1 MKKIFL
7 IFGMAGCLSV
17 VNGINNANAVQS
29 DDVVVTYTCP
39 AGCELQFVHNSDGET
54 GAWCAKPDG
63 TTCADP
69 NVNIFVEAISPVT
82 PVVNPTDLK
91 PSKINNK
98 VNSKKLNKTSARAA
112 ETPKMV
118 KKVVYEQV
126 VEEDIEDFEM

>member
-29 DDVVVTYTCP
+29 DDVIVTYTCP
-39 AGCELQFVHNSDGET
+39 AGCELRFGHNNDGKTFAWCEKSDGT
-54 GAWCAKPDG
+54 A
-63 TTCADP
+63 CADP
-69 NVNIFVEAISPVT
+69 KVNISMEAISPVT
-82 PVVNPTDLK
+82 PVVNATDLK

-112 ETPKMV
+112 ETPRMV
-118 KKVVYEQV
+118 KKVVYEQII
-126 VEEDIEDFEM
+126 EEDEE